1 MRSLA
6 IGIDLS
12 LAGLARRPAGGGGGV
27 PNAFTP
33 AALFAGGS
41 KGIWYDPS
49 DLSSMFQD
57 SSGTVPAAAGAPV
70 ALLRDKSG
78 NVYDAV
84 QPDPALRPMLV
95 ADEAGR
101 LCLEGNGIGRWIAAS
116 FPLAQPWMRISAIRQ
131 NAWTDTRRIF
141 SSPGSTSG
149 LLYQR
154 GAAPNLALH
163 FGSSPAAS
171 TQLAVG
177 TIGVITERHSGSS
190 SRIAI
195 GNGAFASGNATSA
208 VATGVMLFAGSGG
221 AMPAN
226 ARCYG
231 LVVIDRDLSDD
242 ELISVRGF
250 LAAKAGIAL

>member
-12 LAGLARRPAGGGGGV
+12 LAGLARRPAGGGGV

-49 DLSSMFQD
+49 DRSSMFQD

-177 TIGVITERHSGSS
+177 TIGVVTERHSGSS